1 MYKYV
6 SLLFICVYNLGN
18 INVAEEVKIVDV
30 AGGPAAEATLQELLK
45 VMKAGGAGGG
55 SGGGKSAAAATKAQG
70 LYTTATTRGTK
81 TRKTNTKAVKDS
93 TSAFAKLS
101 AGFGGIFG
109 TVGNVLGGLT
119 GIAKN
124 FGAAMTQATTIG
136 GVLEAVPIFGSVLGQ
151 ATGYFQSSV
160 ESFRQLSEVGAGF
173 GNDMMA
179 IRKGSAEAGLS
190 LEQFSSMVA
199 GNSERLGLLGTTS
212 GEGAARMGRL
222 TKQLRSSEA
231 GLLSLG
237 YTQEG
242 VNEGFGEYIEMMA
255 NSGRLR
261 GRSDASLTAGATAY
275 LTEIDKL
282 SKVTGKSRKELQ
294 SEMNSRMQQA
304 NINVMA
310 SRLNEEGA
318 RNFTNNLSH
327 TSALLGE
334 GMANVMGD
342 LGDGV
347 AQSGFAQKLSSVV
360 PGLADL
366 AEANATGKISQ
377 EEYQARMAELAP
389 QIAAFAD
396 TMGDAGTSALM
407 QEDGFSEFMESVAN
421 ARKYGERL
429 AKAKDA
435 EADQLKKAPLTT
447 VFANFEQTIQNVK
460 SAFEAAFLES
470 GVLDF
475 LGIELAG
482 AAEGVVGGMSSITD
496 NLKEYLG
503 SDQFKKDFDA
513 VKTKVQEFKTAIGDF
528 VKDIKDN
535 GIMAAI
541 KNLFADDGAAGGID
555 IGGMFGDFIGSAFKS
570 MLPSLDTALIGI
582 AAGIAALVFAPVA
595 APFLAIGAA
604 LAAMFGYETIKG
616 WVVDAWN
623 GITGVFTSIGEW
635 FSASK
640 IREKLVEA
648 WNSVTGVFTSIK
660 DWWLG
665 TSIGEMFTELWSS
678 VTGVFT
684 SISDWWAN
692 FSFGEFIDNTL
703 VKIWD
708 KAGAAFSSIGEWFS
722 NFSITETLTNMW
734 NTVTGFF
741 SFGEGEGSFSIS
753 QLAKDAWASV
763 TGWFGFGEGE
773 SSFSISNL
781 VSGAWETVTGFF
793 SFGDMEMPSISELFK
808 GIVDKVK
815 GFFSFDFEMPNFKQY
830 LPTWLGGEGKSLF
843 GGGDSG
849 EPGTTATAAV
859 TNPEPMPNVSTPE
872 NVAALGTLNYG
883 FQLEQAKLLKAELAD
898 ISTMSNFNTELERM
912 QTGLDNSNV
921 EAYNTSM
928 LKLVDTLD
936 KLNDVLSEDNS
947 GMFGG
952 GTGVSAASMV
962 GSGQIGG
969 SGSSGSSSS
978 DQLNT
983 LIARIETL
991 ITAQNKGNDYT
1002 KAIVPAISGNL
1013 HIG

>member
-55 SGGGKSAAAATKAQG
+55 SGGGKSAAAATKAQD

-81 TRKTNTKAVKDS
+81 TRQTNTKAVKDS
-93 TSAFAKLS
+93 TSAFEKLS

-124 FGAAMTQATTIG
+124 FGVAMTQATTIG

-179 IRKGSAEAGLS
+179 IRGASAEAGLS
-190 LEQFSSMVA
+190 LEQFSAMVSS
-199 GNSERLGLLGTTS
+199 NSESLGLLGNTS
-212 GEGAARMGRL
+212 GEGAARMGRM
-222 TKQLRSSEA
+222 TKQLRSQEA

-237 YTQEG
+237 FTQES
-242 VNEGFGEYIEMMA
+242 VNEGFGNYIEMMA
-255 NSGRLR
+255 RSGQLR
-261 GRSDASLTAGATAY
+261 GRSDASLTAGAQNY
-275 LTEIDKL
+275 LMEIDKL
-282 SKVTGKSRKELQ
+282 AKVTGKSRKEIQ
-294 SEMNSRMQQA
+294 DEMNSRMAAA
-304 NINVMA
+304 NYNILA
-310 SRLNEEGA
+310 SKLSGEA
-318 RNFTNNLSH
+318 LTNFTAN
-327 TSALLGE
+327 SAFDGMLGKDFQDA
-334 GMANVMGD
+334 MTD
-342 LGDGV
+342 LADGT
-347 AQSGFAQKLSSVV
+347 AQSGFAEKLASVV
-360 PGLADL
+360 PGFADL
-366 AEANATGKISQ
+366 AEANATGQLSQ
-377 EEYQARMAELAP
+377 EEYQKRFRELLP
-389 QIAAFAD
+389 QIQQFAKGLD
-396 TMGDAGTSALM
+396 AAGTSALM
-407 QEDGFSEFMESVAN
+407 GEDGFSQLLATLDPAQKEMA
-421 ARKYGERL
+421 RL
-429 AKAKDA
+429 ADA
-435 EADQLKKAPLTT
+435 SAAGADQAKGTTLTDT
-447 VFANFEQTIQNVK
+447 FANFEQTIQDVK
-460 SAFEAAFLES
+460 SAFEKALIDSKILETVGGLIGDLGTGMTSLADGGVKFLKDYLES
-470 GVLDF
+470 ESF
-475 LGIELAG
+475 QTA
-482 AAEGVVGGMSSITD
+482 MT
-496 NLKEYLG
+496 N
-503 SDQFKKDFDA
+503 
-513 VKTKVQEFKTAIGDF
+513 FKTWVADASTKLQKFVTDIGDVGF
-528 VKDIKDN
+528 
-535 GIMAAI
+535 GEAI
-541 KNLFADDGAAGGID
+541 KNLFASEDGKGID
-555 IGGMFGDFIGSAFKS
+555 VGAMFGDFIGSAFKS
-570 MLPSLDTALIGI
+570 LLPSMDTVIVGLGAVIGTLLFTAVTGPFALIGI
-582 AAGIAALVFAPVA
+582 G
-595 APFLAIGAA
+595 
-604 LAAMFGYETIKG
+604 LAAMFGWETIKG
-616 WVVDAWN
+616 FAVDSWN
-623 GITGVFTSIGEW
+623 AITGVFTSIIDWFAGIDIMTPITTMWETVKGWFTFGEGES
-635 FSASK
+635 FSIGAVGTK
-640 IREKLVEA
+640 MWA
-648 WNSVTGVFTSIK
+648 SVTGWFSMEGTDFSIAA
-660 DWWLG
+660 LG
-665 TSIGEMFTELWSS
+665 KVAWEAVKGWFSFLDTTF
-678 VTGVFT
+678 
-684 SISDWWAN
+684 SISDTA
-692 FSFGEFIDNTL
+692 
-703 VKIWD
+703 
-708 KAGAAFSSIGEWFS
+708 KA
-722 NFSITETLTNMW
+722 MW
-734 NTVTGFF
+734 NTVTGWFG
-741 SFGEGEGSFSIS
+741 FGEGEAAFGIS
-753 QLAKDAWASV
+753 QLAKDAWATV

-781 VSGAWETVTGFF
+781 VNGAWETVTGFF

-830 LPTWLGGEGKSLF
+830 LPSWLGGEGKSLF

>member
-6 SLLFICVYNLGN
+6 STLFICVFNLGN

-45 VMKAGGAGGG
+45 VMKAGGSGGG
-55 SGGGKSAAAATKAQG
+55 SGGGKSAAAASKAQD

-93 TSAFAKLS
+93 TSAFGKMS
-101 AGFGGIFG
+101 ARMGSVFG

-124 FGAAMTQATTIG
+124 FGVAMTQATTIG

-173 GNDMMA
+173 GNDMLA
-179 IRKGSAEAGLS
+179 IRGASAEAGLS
-190 LEQFSSMVA
+190 LEQFSAMVSS
-199 GNSERLGLLGTTS
+199 NSESLGLLGNTS
-212 GEGAARMGRL
+212 GEGAARMGRM
-222 TKQLRSSEA
+222 TKQLRSQEA

-237 YTQEG
+237 FTQES
-242 VNEGFGEYIEMMA
+242 VNEGFGDYIEMMA
-255 NSGRLR
+255 RSGQLR
-261 GRSDASLTAGATAY
+261 GRSDASLTAGAQNY
-275 LTEIDKL
+275 LMEIDKL
-282 SKVTGKSRKELQ
+282 AKVTGKSRKEIQ
-294 SEMNSRMQQA
+294 DEMNSRMAAA
-304 NINVMA
+304 NYNILA
-310 SRLNEEGA
+310 SKLQGDA
-318 RNFTNNLSH
+318 LDNFVAN
-327 TSALLGE
+327 SAFDGMLGKDFQDA
-334 GMANVMGD
+334 MTD
-342 LGDGV
+342 LADGT
-347 AQSGFAQKLSSVV
+347 AQSGFAEKLASVV
-360 PGLADL
+360 PGFADL
-366 AEANATGKISQ
+366 AEANATGQLSQ
-377 EEYQARMAELAP
+377 EEYQKRFRELLP
-389 QIAAFAD
+389 QIQQFAQGLD
-396 TMGDAGTSALM
+396 AAGTSALM
-407 QEDGFSEFMESVAN
+407 GEDGFSQLLATLDPAQKEMA
-421 ARKYGERL
+421 RL
-429 AKAKDA
+429 ADAAKAG
-435 EADQLKKAPLTT
+435 ADQETIPPTLTST
-447 VFANFEQTIQNVK
+447 FANFEQTIQSVK
-460 SAFEAAFLES
+460 SAFETALLKS
-470 GVLDF
+470 GVLK
-475 LGIELAG
+475 I
-482 AAEGVVGGMSSITD
+482 VGGLIGDLGTGMTSLAKGGVAFLAD
-496 NLKEYLG
+496 YLE
-503 SDQFKKDFDA
+503 SESFQTA
-513 VKTKVQEFKTAIGDF
+513 MTNFKTWIAETSTKLQKF
-528 VKDIKDN
+528 VTDISDV
-535 GIMAAI
+535 GFGEAI
-541 KNLFADDGAAGGID
+541 KNLFASEDGKGID
-555 IGGMFGDFIGSAFKS
+555 VGGMFGDFIGSAFKS
-570 MLPSLDTALIGI
+570 MLPSLDTVLVGL
-582 AAGIAALVFAPVA
+582 AAGIAALIFAPVA

-648 WNSVTGVFTSIK
+648 WNSVTGVFTGIK

-753 QLAKDAWASV
+753 QLAKDAWATV

-843 GGGDSG
+843 GGG
-849 EPGTTATAAV
+849 EAGTTATSAV
-859 TNPEPMPNVSTPE
+859 TNPEPMPDVSTPE
-872 NVAALGTLNYG
+872 NVAALGTLDYG

-898 ISTMSNFNTELERM
+898 ISTMSNFNNELERM
-912 QTGLDNSNV
+912 QTGLDKSNV

-952 GTGVSAASMV
+952 GTGVSAASMM
-962 GSGQIGG
+962 GDGGALSG
-969 SGSSGSSSS
+969 SGSSGAGTS

-983 LIARIETL
+983 LIAKINDL
-991 ITAQNKGNDYT
+991 ITEQKTGNRHT
-1002 KAIVPAISGNL
+1002 KATVAAVGGNL
-1013 HIG
+1013 HLG

>member
-55 SGGGKSAAAATKAQG
+55 SGGGKSAKSAAAAQD

-310 SRLNEEGA
+310 SRLNEQGA

-421 ARKYGERL
+421 ARKYGERI

-435 EADQLKKAPLTT
+435 EADQLKRAPLTKT
-447 VFANFEQTIQNVK
+447 FADFEQTIQNVK
-460 SAFEAAFLES
+460 SKFETALIDS
-470 GVLDF
+470 KILDT
-475 LGIELAG
+475 
-482 AAEGVVGGMSSITD
+482 VGGLFGDLGTGITSLAD
-496 NLKEYLG
+496 GGVKWFKEYLE
-503 SDQFKKDFDA
+503 SDSFRLA
-513 VKTKVQEFKTAIGDF
+513 LANFKTGVSDASAKIKKFVTDIADVGFGKAI
-528 VKDIKDN
+528 
-535 GIMAAI
+535 A
-541 KNLFADDGAAGGID
+541 NLFASEDGKGID
-555 IGGMFGDFIGSAFKS
+555 IGSMFGDFIGSAFS
-570 MLPSLDTALIGI
+570 NMLPSLDTVLVGLAVGIGAMI
-582 AAGIAALVFAPVA
+582 MLPFAGIAAVFVG
-595 APFLAIGAA
+595 IGVGI
-604 LAAMFGYETIKG
+604 AAMIGWETIKQFA
-616 WVVDAWN
+616 VDSWN
-623 GITGVFTSIGEW
+623 AITGVFTGIVDWFAGVDIMTPITTMWETVKGWFTFGEGESFSI
-635 FSASK
+635 SAVGTK
-640 IREKLVEA
+640 MWA
-648 WNSVTGVFTSIK
+648 SVTGWFSMEGTDFSIAA
-660 DWWLG
+660 LG
-665 TSIGEMFTELWSS
+665 KVAWEAVKGWFSFLDTTF
-678 VTGVFT
+678 
-684 SISDWWAN
+684 SISDTA
-692 FSFGEFIDNTL
+692 
-703 VKIWD
+703 
-708 KAGAAFSSIGEWFS
+708 KA
-722 NFSITETLTNMW
+722 MW
-734 NTVTGFF
+734 NTVTGWFG
-741 SFGEGEGSFSIS
+741 FGEGEAAFGIS
-753 QLAKDAWASV
+753 QLAKDAWATV

-843 GGGDSG
+843 GGG
-849 EPGTTATAAV
+849 EAGTTATSAV
-859 TNPEPMPNVSTPE
+859 TNPEPMPDVSTPD
-872 NVAALGTLNYG
+872 NVAALGTLDYG
-883 FQLEQAKLLKAELAD
+883 YQLEQAKLLKAELAD

-912 QTGLDNSNV
+912 QTGLDKSNV

-952 GTGVSAASMV
+952 GTGVSAASMME
-962 GSGQIGG
+962 SGALGG
-969 SGSSGSSSS
+969 SGSSSAGSS

-983 LIARIETL
+983 LIGKLDTL
-991 ITAQNKGNDYT
+991 IKRQETGNSYT

>member
-55 SGGGKSAAAATKAQG
+55 SGGGKSTAAATKAQD

-93 TSAFAKLS
+93 TSAFGKMS
-101 AGFGGIFG
+101 ARMGSVFG

-179 IRKGSAEAGLS
+179 IRSASAEAGLS
-190 LEQFSSMVA
+190 LEQFSSMVSS
-199 GNSERLGLLGTTS
+199 NSESLGLLGNTA
-212 GEGAARMGRL
+212 GAGAARMGRM
-222 TKQLRSSEA
+222 TKQLRSQEA

-237 YTQEG
+237 FTQES
-242 VNEGFGEYIEMMA
+242 VNEGFGDYIEMMA
-255 NSGRLR
+255 RSGQLR
-261 GRSDASLTAGATAY
+261 GRSDASLTAGAQNY
-275 LTEIDKL
+275 LMEIDKL
-282 SKVTGKSRKELQ
+282 AKVTGKSRKEIQ
-294 SEMNSRMQQA
+294 DEMNSRMAAA
-304 NINVMA
+304 NYNILA
-310 SRLNEEGA
+310 SKLSGEA
-318 RNFTNNLSH
+318 LTNFTAN
-327 TSALLGE
+327 SAFDSMLGKDFQDA
-334 GMANVMGD
+334 MTD
-342 LGDGV
+342 LADGT
-347 AQSGFAQKLSSVV
+347 AQSGFAEKLASVV
-360 PGLADL
+360 PGFADL
-366 AEANATGKISQ
+366 AEANATGQLSQ
-377 EEYQARMAELAP
+377 EEYQKRFRELLP
-389 QIAAFAD
+389 QIQQFAQGLD
-396 TMGDAGTSALM
+396 AAGTSALM
-407 QEDGFSEFMESVAN
+407 GEDGFSQLLATLDPAQKEMA
-421 ARKYGERL
+421 RL
-429 AKAKDA
+429 ADA
-435 EADQLKKAPLTT
+435 SAAGADQAKGTTLTKT
-447 VFANFEQTIQNVK
+447 FADFEQTIQNVK
-460 SAFEAAFLES
+460 SAFETALIDSKILDTVGGLFGDLGTGITSLADGGVKFLKTYLES
-470 GVLDF
+470 ESFQTAL
-475 LGIELAG
+475 I
-482 AAEGVVGGMSSITD
+482 
-496 NLKEYLG
+496 N
-503 SDQFKKDFDA
+503 
-513 VKTKVQEFKTAIGDF
+513 FKTGVSNASTKLQKFVTDIGDVGF
-528 VKDIKDN
+528 
-535 GIMAAI
+535 GEAI
-541 KNLFADDGAAGGID
+541 KNLFASEDGKGID

-623 GITGVFTSIGEW
+623 GITGVFTSIGDW

-692 FSFGEFIDNTL
+692 FSFSEFIDNTL

-830 LPTWLGGEGKSLF
+830 LPTWLGGEGKSF
-843 GGGDSG
+843 GSGG
-849 EPGTTATAAV
+849 EAGTTATSAV
-859 TNPEPMPNVSTPE
+859 TNPEPMPDVSTPE
-872 NVAALGTLNYG
+872 NVAALGTLDYG

-898 ISTMSNFNTELERM
+898 ISTMSNFNNELERM
-912 QTGLDNSNV
+912 QTGLDKSNV

-952 GTGVSAASMV
+952 GTGVSAASMME
-962 GSGQIGG
+962 SGALGG
-969 SGSSGSSSS
+969 SGSSGAGSS

-983 LIARIETL
+983 LIDKIDKL
-991 ITAQNKGNDYT
+991 IAAQNTGNKYT
-1002 KAIVPAISGNL
+1002 KAIVPAVGGNL
-1013 HIG
+1013 QLG

>member
-55 SGGGKSAAAATKAQG
+55 SGGGKSAKSAAAAQD

-109 TVGNVLGGLT
+109 VVGNALGGLT

-255 NSGRLR
+255 SSGRLR

-294 SEMNSRMQQA
+294 GEMNSRMQQA

-396 TMGDAGTSALM
+396 NLGDAGTSALM
-407 QEDGFSEFMESVAN
+407 QEDGFSEFMDVVAN
-421 ARKYGERL
+421 SRKYGERI

-435 EADQLKKAPLTT
+435 EADQLKRAPLTKT
-447 VFANFEQTIQNVK
+447 FADFEQTIQNVK
-460 SAFEAAFLES
+460 SKFETALIDS
-470 GVLDF
+470 KILDT
-475 LGIELAG
+475 
-482 AAEGVVGGMSSITD
+482 VGGLFGDLGTGITSLADGGVKWFAEYLKSDSFKLALTNFKTGVSDASAKIKKFITD
-496 NLKEYLG
+496 
-503 SDQFKKDFDA
+503 
-513 VKTKVQEFKTAIGDF
+513 IGDVGF
-528 VKDIKDN
+528 GK
-535 GIMAAI
+535 AI
-541 KNLFADDGAAGGID
+541 ANLFASKDGKGID
-555 IGGMFGDFIGSAFKS
+555 VGAMFGDFIGSAFKS
-570 MLPSLDTALIGI
+570 LLPSMDTVIVGLGAVIGTLLFTAVTGPFALIGI
-582 AAGIAALVFAPVA
+582 G
-595 APFLAIGAA
+595 
-604 LAAMFGYETIKG
+604 LAAMFGWSTIKSFA
-616 WVVDAWN
+616 VDSWN
-623 GITGVFTSIGEW
+623 AIAGVFTGIIDWFAGIDIMTPITTMWETVKGWFTFGEGESFSIGAVGTKMW
-635 FSASK
+635 A
-640 IREKLVEA
+640 
-648 WNSVTGVFTSIK
+648 SVTGWFSMEGTDFSIAA
-660 DWWLG
+660 LG
-665 TSIGEMFTELWSS
+665 KVAWEAVKGWFSFLDTTF
-678 VTGVFT
+678 
-684 SISDWWAN
+684 SISDTA
-692 FSFGEFIDNTL
+692 
-703 VKIWD
+703 
-708 KAGAAFSSIGEWFS
+708 KA
-722 NFSITETLTNMW
+722 MW
-734 NTVTGFF
+734 NTVTGWFG
-741 SFGEGEGSFSIS
+741 FGEGEAAFGIS
-753 QLAKDAWASV
+753 QLAKDAWATV

-830 LPTWLGGEGKSLF
+830 LPTWLGGEGKSF
-843 GGGDSG
+843 GSGG
-849 EPGTTATAAV
+849 EAGTTATSAV
-859 TNPEPMPNVSTPE
+859 TNPEPMPDVSTPE
-872 NVAALGTLNYG
+872 NVAALGTLDYG

-898 ISTMSNFNTELERM
+898 ISTMSNFNNELERM
-912 QTGLDNSNV
+912 QTGLDKSNV

-952 GTGVSAASMV
+952 GTGVSAASMME
-962 GSGQIGG
+962 SGALGG
-969 SGSSGSSSS
+969 SGSSGAGSS

-983 LIARIETL
+983 LIGKLDDFNYTHKRQAT
-991 ITAQNKGNDYT
+991 DYT
-1002 KAIVPAISGNL
+1002 KATVAAVGGNL

>member
-6 SLLFICVYNLGN
+6 STLFICVFNLGN

-45 VMKAGGAGGG
+45 VMKAGGSGGG
-55 SGGGKSAAAATKAQG
+55 SGGGKSAAAASKAQD

-93 TSAFAKLS
+93 TSAFGKMS
-101 AGFGGIFG
+101 ARMGGAFG
-109 TVGNVLGGLT
+109 TVGNVLSGLT

-124 FGAAMTQATTIG
+124 FGTAMTQATTIG

-173 GNDMMA
+173 GNDMMS

-212 GEGAARMGRL
+212 GEGAARMGRM

-237 YTQEG
+237 YTQES

-282 SKVTGKSRKELQ
+282 AKVTGKSRKELQ

-310 SRLNEEGA
+310 SRLSEEGA
-318 RNFTNNLSH
+318 ANFMNNLTH
-327 TSALLGE
+327 TSALLGQ
-334 GMANVMGD
+334 GMADVMGD

-347 AQSGFAQKLSSVV
+347 AQSGFAQRLSSVV

-366 AEANATGKISQ
+366 AEANATGRITQ

-389 QIAAFAD
+389 QIAAVAD
-396 TMGDAGTSALM
+396 NMGAAGTSALM
-407 QEDGFSEFMESVAN
+407 QEEGFGEFMESVAN
-421 ARKYGERL
+421 ARKYGERIAS
-429 AKAKDA
+429 AKSA
-435 EADQLKKAPLTT
+435 EEDQLNNSTLTGT
-447 VFANFEQTIQNVK
+447 FANFEQTIQNVK
-460 SAFEAAFLES
+460 SAFEESLIDSKILET
-470 GVLDF
+470 
-475 LGIELAG
+475 
-482 AAEGVVGGMSSITD
+482 VGGLIGDLGTGITTLAD
-496 NLKEYLG
+496 DGVKWFADYLK
-503 SDQFKKDFDA
+503 SDSFQLALTNFKA
-513 VKTKVQEFKTAIGDF
+513 SVESMKTKITTFVDDIGKVGFGKAI
-528 VKDIKDN
+528 
-535 GIMAAI
+535 A
-541 KNLFADDGAAGGID
+541 NLFASEDGKGID
-555 IGGMFGDFIGSAFKS
+555 IGGMFGDFLSSAFS
-570 MLPSLDTALIGI
+570 NMLPSLDTVLIGLAAGI
-582 AAGIAALVFAPVA
+582 GAMIMLPFAGIAAVFVG
-595 APFLAIGAA
+595 IGVGI
-604 LAAMFGYETIKG
+604 AAMIGWENIKQFA
-616 WVVDAWN
+616 VDSWN
-623 GITGVFTSIGEW
+623 AITGVFTGIVDWFAGVDIMTPITTMWETVKGWFTFGEGESFSI
-635 FSASK
+635 SAVGTK
-640 IREKLVEA
+640 MWA
-648 WNSVTGVFTSIK
+648 SVTGWFSMEGTDFSIAA
-660 DWWLG
+660 LG
-665 TSIGEMFTELWSS
+665 KVAWEAVKGWFSFLDTTF
-678 VTGVFT
+678 
-684 SISDWWAN
+684 SISDTA
-692 FSFGEFIDNTL
+692 
-703 VKIWD
+703 
-708 KAGAAFSSIGEWFS
+708 KA
-722 NFSITETLTNMW
+722 MW
-734 NTVTGFF
+734 NTVTGWFG
-741 SFGEGEGSFSIS
+741 FGEGEAAFGIS
-753 QLAKDAWASV
+753 QLAKDAWATV

-843 GGGDSG
+843 GGD
-849 EPGTTATAAV
+849 EAGTTATSAV
-859 TNPEPMPNVSTPE
+859 TNPEPMPDVSTPD
-872 NVAALGTLNYG
+872 NVAALGTLDYG
-883 FQLEQAKLLKAELAD
+883 YQLEQAKLLKAELAD
-898 ISTMSNFNTELERM
+898 ISTMSSFNTELERM
-912 QTGLDNSNV
+912 QSGLDKSNV

-928 LKLVDTLD
+928 LKLVDTLE
-936 KLNDVLSEDNS
+936 KLNDVLAEDNN

-952 GTGVSAASMV
+952 GTGVSAASMME
-962 GSGQIGG
+962 SGALGG
-969 SGSSGSSSS
+969 SGSSGAGSS

-983 LIARIETL
+983 LIDKIDTL
-991 ITAQNKGNDYT
+991 ITAQNTGNKYT
-1002 KAIVPAISGNL
+1002 KAIVPAVGGNL
-1013 HIG
+1013 QLG